1 MSYAP
6 NRSKHESLIK
16 GTTEGKYWYA
26 RPDTEDP
33 SGSNTAATLA
43 DRSTL
48 QMWNGFNLQEAPRK
62 DSPGE

>member
-1 MSYAP
+1 MAYAP

-16 GTTEGKYWYA
+16 GTTEGKYFYA

-33 SGSNTAATLA
+33 SGRNTAATLE

-48 QMWNGFNLQEAPRK
+48 LMWNGFTPNEAPRK